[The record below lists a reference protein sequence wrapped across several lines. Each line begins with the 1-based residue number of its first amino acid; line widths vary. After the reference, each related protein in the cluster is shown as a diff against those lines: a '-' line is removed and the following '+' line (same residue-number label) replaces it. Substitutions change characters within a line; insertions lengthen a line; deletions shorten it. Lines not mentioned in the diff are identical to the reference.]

1 MRFLRSV
8 TFVTL
13 LLVGSARA
21 DDIAFERADQLR
33 AAYLF
38 NFLKFVELPH
48 ASAAAIHVCFIGAR
62 GVQHALTTST
72 VDKRIGMRSIATAE
86 LPASGSWSG
95 CDVVYL
101 DAAQDVRTALAS
113 AAGNDALT
121 VSEASDFT
129 ECGGIIRLFT
139 EDNRLRFAI
148 DVGNARRAGLKISSD
163 LLRLASRV
171 EQ

>member
-8 TFVTL
+8 TVVTL
-13 LLVGSARA
+13 LFFGTVHA
-21 DDIAFERADQLR
+21 DDTPLERADQLR

-38 NFLKFVELPH
+38 NFLKFIELPR
-48 ASAAAIHVCFIGAR
+48 AAASTIRVCFMGAR
-62 GVQHALTTST
+62 GVQDALTGST
-72 VDKRIGMRSIATAE
+72 VDKRIGTRSIVTAE
-86 LPASGSWSG
+86 LPADGDWAG
-95 CDVVYL
+95 CDAVYL
-101 DAAQDVRTALAS
+101 DAAADVRTALTQ

-139 EDNRLRFAI
+139 EDNRLRFDI